1 MKPAAPLT
9 STLMSRSYRAWP
21 LRSAGPYADPALDH
35 VEIDDLQPP
44 VRAPTLDLV
53 WRMPE
58 SVQRMVPVEIGHDV
72 CFKVQSV
79 VPVAF
84 EDVPVDEALQIMAAS
99 LDLKNRNI
107 LRHFE
112 LDLQVR
118 ERLPKQRH
126 GAREFVAFLFG

>member
-9 STLMSRSYRAWP
+9 STLMSRSYRAGS
-21 LRSAGPYADPALDH
+21 LRSAGPYAYPALDH
-35 VEIDDLQPP
+35 VEIDDLQSL
-44 VRAPTLDLV
+44 VRAPTLDLI

-58 SVQRMVPVEIGHDV
+58 GVQRMVPVKICHDV
-72 CFKVQSV
+72 CLKVQIV

-99 LDLKNRNI
+99 LDLKDGDI

-112 LDLQVR
+112 L
-118 ERLPKQRH
+118 
-126 GAREFVAFLFG
+126 